1 MGSFLSRLRTDGF
14 ADLGQIDA
22 DVSASEFVTR
32 LAGAIGAVPIAE
44 PERLGT
50 SLAGSKP
57 LNTYGGNYG
66 QSELPL
72 HTDLAHWYRP
82 PRYVLL
88 RCVAGSPEVATR
100 LLHFRSLERVMSRTL
115 MRRAMFSPR
124 RRLDGRM
131 YLLRL
136 VTSEL
141 FRWDALFLKP
151 QNLAG
156 REFAEFMGSSAL
168 TLSTTDIFLAEPGRA
183 LLIDNWQVLH
193 GRSAV
198 PTTAANRKLDRTY
211 LDTQ

>member
-1 MGSFLSRLRTDGF
+1 MVSFLSQLRTDGF
-14 ADLGQIDA
+14 ADLGRVNA
-22 DVSASEFVTR
+22 NVPASEFAAR
-32 LAGAIGAVPIAE
+32 LADAIGAVPIGE
-44 PERLGT
+44 PQRLGIT
-50 SLAGSKP
+50 VVGSKP

-88 RCVAGSPEVATR
+88 RCIVGSPEVATR
-100 LLHFRSLERVMSRTL
+100 LLHVRSLERAMPSGL

-124 RRLDGRM
+124 RRLDGKM

-141 FRWDALFLKP
+141 FRWDALFLMP
-151 QNLAG
+151 QNLAA
-156 REFAEFMGSSAL
+156 REFSAFMSASAP
-168 TLSTTDIFLAEPGRA
+168 TLPTTDIFLAEPGRA

-198 PTTAANRKLDRTY
+198 PNNSANRTLSRFY
-211 LDTQ
+211 LDST